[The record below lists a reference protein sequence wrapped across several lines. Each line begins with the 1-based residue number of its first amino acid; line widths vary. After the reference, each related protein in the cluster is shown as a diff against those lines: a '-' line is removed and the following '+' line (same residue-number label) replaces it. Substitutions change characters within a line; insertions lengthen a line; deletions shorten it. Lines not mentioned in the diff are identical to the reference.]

1 MVRSRYMDTTATH
14 GLPEDARRPTISA
27 AHRRSYAED
36 HSAPRLRDSLGI
48 VKTFPPV
55 KTGIVVLAG
64 ALLLGF
70 LLI

>member
-1 MVRSRYMDTTATH
+1 MDTTVSH
-14 GLPEDARRPTISA
+14 GSSEDARRPTISA

-36 HSAPRLRDSLGI
+36 HSAPRLRDSLRI
-48 VKTFPPV
+48 VKTFSPV

-70 LLI
+70 LLL